1 MHGEFWETLLQQLRQ
16 LLPQGLPGRAEPAAV
31 VRRRQS
37 TALRQRLSSSSS
49 PSARTRGNVGQTEP
63 HKTLGHVFTL
73 AQKAPR
79 LSYPLLSSLR
89 GHPAVRQTLPGAQDC
104 AHVTDVPKPRPSSGS
119 GCCCCCCCC
128 LSMTQGGTMASSSI
142 PQVCRAPVEPSPCSR
157 RCRLCRGSLR
167 WPGAGP
173 ELGELGASSI
183 TPARTHRATSFLR

>member
-1 MHGEFWETLLQQLRQ
+1 MGSFGKRCCSSSGSCSRRGSPGGQSPQRSLGGGRAPRSASASPPPP
-16 LLPQGLPGRAEPAAV
+16 LPLPGH
-31 VRRRQS
+31 
-37 TALRQRLSSSSS
+37 
-49 PSARTRGNVGQTEP
+49 VGQTEP

-119 GCCCCCCCC
+119 GCCCCCCC